1 MRLHIPV
8 HVRWGDLDAYNHVNN
23 VEIFRILEEAR
34 VRAFWA
40 PGDETE
46 ERLPTAVFE
55 PGGDSLSLISG
66 HRIEYLRPLDYQR
79 APLDVQVWFT
89 RLSGAKAQ
97 IGYEVFGGSS
107 TKAAVRASSTMVF
120 VREDD
125 YRPRRMTEHE
135 HAAWAPY
142 LGEPVP
148 FSGGS

>member
-23 VEIFRILEEAR
+23 VEIFRILEESR

-40 PGDETE
+40 PVDKGE

-55 PGGDSLSLISG
+55 PGGTSLSLISG
-66 HRIEYLRPLDYQR
+66 HRIEYLRPIDYQR
-79 APLDVQVWFT
+79 APLDVQLWFT

-97 IGYEVFGGSS
+97 IAYEVFDSRPGV
-107 TKAAVRASSTMVF
+107 AVRATSTMVF
-120 VREDD
+120 VSEDG
-125 YRPRRMTEHE
+125 YHPRRITEQE

-142 LGEPVP
+142 LGEPVR
-148 FSGGS
+148 FSGRS